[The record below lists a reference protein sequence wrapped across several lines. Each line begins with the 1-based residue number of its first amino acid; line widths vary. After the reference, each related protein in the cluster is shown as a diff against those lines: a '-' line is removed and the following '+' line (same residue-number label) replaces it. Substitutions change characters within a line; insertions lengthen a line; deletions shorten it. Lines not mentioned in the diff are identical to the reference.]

1 MSFPI
6 VLAQCAFHLG
16 DVRGNA
22 QRLLDVAC
30 RAQQQG
36 ARLVLAP
43 EWALTGGLPG
53 DVLRRADFMQECA
66 RAVQE
71 LARALKDEAPDV
83 ALVFGHPLDAGG
95 GMRHSAASVLLDG
108 RVLATYARPTLA
120 DADAPQGAERR
131 WLLPAPAQPC
141 VFEVAGVRFGLL
153 MDVDAGAAALD
164 AAAQAAAAAG
174 AQVLAVLS
182 GVPFDEGQPAA
193 QRVRLASA
201 ARAAGLP
208 LVAVNAVGAHDEDI
222 FSGGSV
228 ALDAAG
234 GVLARAPQFEE
245 TLWPL
250 RVQAEAGS
258 VQLAGENVPEY
269 AGDEALWRALVL
281 ALRSYVQ
288 ANGFKEAAL
297 GLSGGID
304 SALVLALAV
313 DALGAE
319 NVRVLTLP
327 SPYTASMSV
336 EDAQEMA
343 RRLGVRCDALSI
355 TPAFDALRAT
365 LAPLFAGREED
376 TTEENLQ
383 ARVRGVLLMALSNK
397 TGCLLLTCGNKSE
410 YATGYCTLYG
420 DMCGGFAPIKD
431 VLKTR
436 VFALA
441 RWRNANDP
449 FARGAAPIPE
459 RIITRPPS
467 AELRPNQTDQDSLP
481 PYELLDAIISRA
493 LAGASRAQLLD
504 AFEDAAVQRTLHLL
518 RVGEYK
524 RQQGAVGPRVSR
536 RSFGRDRH
544 MPISHAFQF

>member
-1 MSFPI
+1 MSFSM
-6 VLAQCAFHLG
+6 VWALCAFLLG
-16 DVRGNA
+16 DGRGTA
-22 QRLLDVAC
+22 QRLLEAAC

-43 EWALTGGLPG
+43 EWALSGGLPG
-53 DVLRRADFMQECA
+53 DVLRRDDFMQECT
-66 RAVQE
+66 RALQE
-71 LARALKDEAPDV
+71 LAQELVQQAPDV
-83 ALVFGHPLDAGG
+83 TLVLGHPSSDVSGAQ
-95 GMRHSAASVLLDG
+95 RRSAASVVQNG
-108 RVLATYARPTLA
+108 IGITYVRPTLA
-120 DADAPQGAERR
+120 DADAPQGGERR
-131 WLLPAPAQPC
+131 WLQPASVPAW
-141 VFEVAGVRFGLL
+141 VFEVAGVRFAVFI
-153 MDVDAGAAALD
+153 DVDAGAAALE
-164 AAAQAAAAAG
+164 AQAQQAAAAG

-182 GVPFDEGQPAA
+182 GVPFDEEQPAA
-193 QRVRLASA
+193 QRVRLAAA

-222 FSGGSV
+222 FSGGSL

-234 GVLARAPQFEE
+234 NVCARAPQFEE
-245 TLWPL
+245 TLWTL
-250 RVQAEAGS
+250 RVNAEAGG
-258 VQLAGENVPEY
+258 VQLAGENAPEY
-269 AGDEALWRALVL
+269 EGDEALWRALVL

-355 TPAFDALRAT
+355 TPTFDALRAT

-441 RWRNANDP
+441 RWRNAHDL
-449 FARGAAPIPE
+449 FGRGAAPIPE

-504 AFEDAAVQRTLHLL
+504 AFDAAAVQRTLHLL

>member
-1 MSFPI
+1 M
-6 VLAQCAFHLG
+6 
-16 DVRGNA
+16 
-22 QRLLDVAC
+22 
-30 RAQQQG
+30 
-36 ARLVLAP
+36 
-43 EWALTGGLPG
+43 
-53 DVLRRADFMQECA
+53 
-66 RAVQE
+66 
-71 LARALKDEAPDV
+71 
-83 ALVFGHPLDAGG
+83 
-95 GMRHSAASVLLDG
+95 
-108 RVLATYARPTLA
+108 
-120 DADAPQGAERR
+120 
-131 WLLPAPAQPC
+131 
-141 VFEVAGVRFGLL
+141 
-153 MDVDAGAAALD
+153 
-164 AAAQAAAAAG
+164 
-174 AQVLAVLS
+174 
-182 GVPFDEGQPAA
+182 PFDEGQPAA
-193 QRVRLASA
+193 QRARLAAA
-201 ARAAGLP
+201 ARAAGVP
-208 LVAVNAVGAHDEDI
+208 LVAVNAVGAHEEDI
-222 FSGGSV
+222 FSGGSL

-234 GVLARAPQFEE
+234 KVCARAPQFEE
-245 TLWPL
+245 RLWTLQ
-250 RVQAEAGS
+250 VQQDAGG
-258 VQLAGENVPEY
+258 VRFAGESAPEY
-269 AGDEALWRALVL
+269 SGDEALWRALVL

-288 ANGFKEAAL
+288 GNGFKEAAL

-327 SPYTASMSV
+327 GPYTADMSV

-343 RRLGVRCDALSI
+343 RRLGVRCEALSI
-355 TPAFDALRAT
+355 TPTFEALRTT
-365 LAPLFAGREED
+365 LAPLFAGRAED
-376 TTEENLQ
+376 ATEENLQ

-449 FARGAAPIPE
+449 FARRAAPIPE

-481 PYELLDAIISRA
+481 PYEVLDAIISRA
-493 LAGASRAQLLD
+493 LAGAGSAQLV
-504 AFEDAAVQRTLHLL
+504 AEGFEASMVQRTLRLL
-518 RVGEYK
+518 RVAEYK

>member
-1 MSFPI
+1 MLI
-6 VLAQCAFHLG
+6 
-16 DVRGNA
+16 
-22 QRLLDVAC
+22 
-30 RAQQQG
+30 
-36 ARLVLAP
+36 
-43 EWALTGGLPG
+43 
-53 DVLRRADFMQECA
+53 
-66 RAVQE
+66 
-71 LARALKDEAPDV
+71 
-83 ALVFGHPLDAGG
+83 
-95 GMRHSAASVLLDG
+95 
-108 RVLATYARPTLA
+108 
-120 DADAPQGAERR
+120 
-131 WLLPAPAQPC
+131 
-141 VFEVAGVRFGLL
+141 
-153 MDVDAGAAALD
+153 DVDAGAAALD

-182 GVPFDEGQPAA
+182 GVPFDEEQPAA

-208 LVAVNAVGAHDEDI
+208 LVAVNAVGAHDEDV

-234 GVLARAPQFEE
+234 GVLARASQFEE
-245 TLWPL
+245 TLWTL
-250 RVQAEAGS
+250 RVQAEAGG
-258 VQLAGENVPEY
+258 VQLSGESTPEY

-355 TPAFDALRAT
+355 TPTFDALRAT
-365 LAPLFAGREED
+365 LAPIFEGREED

-481 PYELLDAIISRA
+481 PYE
-493 LAGASRAQLLD
+493 
-504 AFEDAAVQRTLHLL
+504 
-518 RVGEYK
+518 
-524 RQQGAVGPRVSR
+524 
-536 RSFGRDRH
+536 
-544 MPISHAFQF
+544 